1 MLGVVENMSGLVTP
15 LARCSLHAVGGAA
28 APGPPAPAGPQAP
41 ASVDVTA
48 EVLQLLSE
56 RYPGRELV
64 LRTEVFRAGGGAD
77 RLCADMGVQL
87 LGRIPLDPALGLAA
101 EQGRSVLGP
110 IGEAAGEKAGEGAD
124 GAAASVCLPA
134 LMDIVAKVVARTE
147 GQEQQQQQ

>member
-28 APGPPAPAGPQAP
+28 APGAPSNGPQAA

-56 RYPGRELV
+56 RYPGKELV

-110 IGEAAGEKAGEGAD
+110 IGEAAGEGEGEGAD

-134 LMDIVAKVVARTE
+134 LMDVVAKVVARTE
-147 GQEQQQQQ
+147 GQGQQQ